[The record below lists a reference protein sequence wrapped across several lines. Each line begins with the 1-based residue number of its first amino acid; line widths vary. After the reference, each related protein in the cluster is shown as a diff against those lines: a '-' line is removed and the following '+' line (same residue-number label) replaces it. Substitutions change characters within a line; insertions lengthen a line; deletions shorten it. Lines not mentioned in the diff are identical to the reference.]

1 MAIQD
6 VIERMADKIAL
17 VTGIKG
23 ASDYLPEALPTTENW
38 VVIYPGETE
47 FIGGEPSGYMT
58 ALYTVVVEIHT
69 PRVVLPEAIKRLMPF
84 FDDIPNA
91 LYDDLFDGYMNN
103 TVSTIGTIT
112 SEGLISLNYAGIDT
126 IAFRYKVNG
135 IKIQTAIS

>member
-6 VIERMADKIAL
+6 VIERMADKIEAI
-17 VTGIKG
+17 TGVKG

-47 FIGGEPSGYMT
+47 FIGGEPAGYMT
-58 ALYTVVVEIHT
+58 TLYTVVIEIHT
-69 PRVVLPEAIKRLMPF
+69 PRVNLPHAIERLIPF
-84 FDDIPNA
+84 FEDIPNA
-91 LYDDLFDGYMNN
+91 IYDDLFDGYLNG
-103 TVSTIGTIT
+103 TVSTLGTIT

-126 IAFRYKVNG
+126 IAFRYRVND